1 MPHKFPNDLRLR
13 ILGNKKNKKSLRLHG
28 TIAEC
33 PVFLLKWIL
42 LKNKNWI
49 FSVVRCFTWNL
60 KFVSNILFMIVHEN
74 SFLLSTCPGLFN
86 LESLDIFCS
95 TKAFNTVRIHNW
107 SNWVVK
113 KVLKIVWLDK
123 YFSELFSEVQFDIER
138 QSSLV

>member
-49 FSVVRCFTWNL
+49 FSVARYFTWNL
-60 KFVSNILFMIVHEN
+60 KFVSNIWFMIVHEN

-95 TKAFNTVRIHNW
+95 TVAL
-107 SNWVVK
+107 K

-123 YFSELFSEVQFDIER
+123 YFSELFSEVQFGIER